1 MVCFGFQ
8 VKVPGP
14 VLTARGKNP
23 VMELNEKRRGLS
35 YNLITENGENQQQRF
50 IIEVAAIFSCIGLQ
64 NVSLRTVQWNVK
76 FYRKIL
82 ILYF

>member
-1 MVCFGFQ
+1 MVCSGFQ
-8 VKVPGP
+8 IKVQGP

-50 IIEVAAIFSCIGLQ
+50 IIEVAAKFTYTFLL
-64 NVSLRTVQWNVK
+64 NVFLSTVQAQ
-76 FYRKIL
+76 
-82 ILYF
+82 